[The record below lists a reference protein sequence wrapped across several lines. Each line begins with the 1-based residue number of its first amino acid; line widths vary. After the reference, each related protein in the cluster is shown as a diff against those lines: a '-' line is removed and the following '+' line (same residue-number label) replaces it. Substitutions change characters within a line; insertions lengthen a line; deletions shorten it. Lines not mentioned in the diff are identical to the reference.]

1 MRIARVR
8 AGGRVYARTGGVI
21 LKMGKWG
28 ATEGVR
34 SRAPPVADTARR
46 STRSGRKERTSEQR
60 EVLFGYH
67 KAGDRREPTERQAH
81 GEGRRSRRRA
91 QPGGPRPTGAGAHC
105 GSSAQR
111 LRRGRSAAES
121 GGEKRIPP
129 LGGGEKGRKLYLWSV
144 GALVASTRFSA
155 LVTRLSRE
163 VANSG

>member
-28 ATEGVR
+28 G
-34 SRAPPVADTARR
+34 
-46 STRSGRKERTSEQR
+46 TRSGRKERASEQR

-67 KAGDRREPTERQAH
+67 KAGDRREPTEGQ
-81 GEGRRSRRRA
+81 G
-91 QPGGPRPTGAGAHC
+91 
-105 GSSAQR
+105 
-111 LRRGRSAAES
+111 RGRPAAES

-144 GALVASTRFSA
+144 GALAASTRFSA